1 MHLLI
6 NEYVKYS
13 ATTGLSTESLARGLF
28 QPYIIP
34 DNGNRIYLIED
45 SMFIQTE
52 ATPNPAT
59 LKFIPGK
66 PVLPGSTR
74 DYRNAEAAAESPL
87 AERLFGVANVAGVF
101 LGQDF
106 ITVSKS
112 GGEWQHLKPAILG
125 QIMDHYLSGEP
136 MLAGAGAPAATGP
149 EDFDESD
156 GEIVTTIKQLLDTRV
171 RPAVAQDGGDI
182 TFHGFRE
189 GVVYLHMKGACSGCP
204 SSTATLKN
212 GIENLL
218 RHFVPEVNEVRPV

>member
-1 MHLLI
+1 
-6 NEYVKYS
+6 
-13 ATTGLSTESLARGLF
+13 
-28 QPYIIP
+28 
-34 DNGNRIYLIED
+34 
-45 SMFIQTE
+45 MFIQTE

-66 PVLPGSTR
+66 PVLPGGTR
-74 DYRNAEAAAESPL
+74 DYRSAEAAGESPL
-87 AERLFGVANVAGVF
+87 AERLFSIANVSGVF
-101 LGQDF
+101 FGQDF

-112 GGEWQHLKPAILG
+112 GGEWPHLKPAILG

-136 MLAGAGAPAATGP
+136 MLTDEKPQAVAGA
-149 EDFDESD
+149 EDYDEAD
-156 GEIVTTIKQLLDTRV
+156 GETVATIKQLLDTRV

-182 TFHGFRE
+182 TFHAFRE

-218 RHFVPEVNEVRPV
+218 RHFVPEVSEVRPV